1 MPDRILM
8 KSSSVNAWSA
18 RERTAAGVVVSAFV
32 KRDDKTLRHVV
43 ENDDGVLHI
52 ASERQLQLA
61 MPKRS

>member
-32 KRDDKTLRHVV
+32 KRDDKTVQPGVHRRP
-43 ENDDGVLHI
+43 EFDDEAAVARI
-52 ASERQLQLA
+52 QDAT
-61 MPKRS
+61 